1 MTIARLGLLIF
12 VCVLGAVFFGMLL
25 SSVPPVNNLSADSK
39 EIVKTAVGLVATMT
53 ALLLGLLVAS
63 AKGSHDAQQNRVIQ
77 IAARIAF
84 LDRALANCGPEATE
98 TRGQLRDDLAMMID
112 RIWPVDKSVST
123 RLDPFS
129 SQGDMLYESIQNLSP
144 QNEAQHAAKSL
155 ALKTAF
161 EIGQLY
167 SEMFAQVGTAIPKP
181 LLIVVVSWLVFIFM
195 SFGLFAPP
203 NATVIIALTAAAL
216 SVSTALIMV
225 LDLDRAFDGLIGVSD
240 EPMRGVLRHLGR

>member
-12 VCVLGAVFFGMLL
+12 ACVLGAVVVGMLL
-25 SSVPPVNNLSADSK
+25 SQLPPVSHLSAEGK
-39 EIVKTAVGLVATMT
+39 EIVKASIGLVATMT

-77 IAARIAF
+77 IAAKIAF
-84 LDRALANCGPEATE
+84 LDRALANCGPEAAA
-98 TRGQLRDDLAMMID
+98 TREQLREDLSMMID
-112 RIWPVDKSVST
+112 RIWPADRSVST
-123 RLDPFS
+123 RLEPFS
-129 SQGDMLYESIQNLSP
+129 SEGDMFYDSIQNLSP

-167 SEMFAQVGTAIPKP
+167 SEMFAQVATAIPKP
-181 LLIVVVSWLVFIFM
+181 LLIVVVLWLVFIFM

-203 NATVIIALTAAAL
+203 NATVMVALTAAAL
-216 SVSTALIMV
+216 SVTTALIMV
-225 LDLDRAFDGLIGVSD
+225 LDLDRAFDGTIGVSD

>member
-1 MTIARLGLLIF
+1 
-12 VCVLGAVFFGMLL
+12 
-25 SSVPPVNNLSADSK
+25 
-39 EIVKTAVGLVATMT
+39 VGLVATMT

-63 AKGSHDAQQNRVIQ
+63 AKESHDAQQNRVIQ
-77 IAARIAF
+77 IAAKVAF

-98 TRGQLRDDLAMMID
+98 TREQLRDDLAIMID
-112 RIWPVDKSVST
+112 RIWPADKSVST

-129 SQGDMLYESIQNLSP
+129 SRGDMLYDSIQSLSP
-144 QNEAQHAAKSL
+144 QNDAHRSAKSL

-181 LLIVVVSWLVFIFM
+181 LLIAVVSWLVFIFM

-203 NATVIIALTAAAL
+203 NAAVIIALTAAAS
-216 SVSTALIMV
+216 SVTTALVMV
-225 LDLDRAFDGLIGVSD
+225 LDLDRAFDGWIGVSD